1 MENELYEKVEE
12 AFVEESRLVERLN
25 TFMHEYNDFEYDE
38 MGMNMEEADEVKA
51 RLNKIHDKLLNNV
64 NEHLDFPLDSMHID
78 IVFHTVELLAQTT
91 KEIEKEGG
99 EIQIEQISVP
109 FSMIIDDDGFSLQ
122 INEIQASAKEVQ
134 NKEDNYDEDEK
145 DESIPTQTTTVS

>member
-25 TFMHEYNDFEYDE
+25 SFMHEYNDFEYDE
-38 MGMNMEEADEVKA
+38 MGMSMEEADEVKS
-51 RLNKIHDKLLNNV
+51 RLHKIHDKLLNNV
-64 NEHLDFPLDSMHID
+64 NEHLDFPLDSMNID

-91 KEIEKEGG
+91 QEIEKEGG

-109 FSMIIDDDGFSLQ
+109 FSMVIDDDGFSLE
-122 INEIQASAKEVQ
+122 INEIQTTDEEE
-134 NKEDNYDEDEK
+134 EDQDENDNEK
-145 DESIPTQTTTVS
+145 DESVPAQTTTVS